1 MYLCAIQ
8 FRLIM
13 TLKDYLNEGDKFAK
27 YIGIDLV
34 EVKPGTAKATMT
46 VTEHHMN
53 AGNICQGGALFT
65 LADLVF
71 AALVN
76 QGENMAFAINSTIYY
91 HVSAKLGDVLTA
103 EGHFTSRHP
112 KIPAAQVQV
121 KDQNG
126 TIIATFHAQG
136 YTKRMPAPFSGLE

>member
-1 MYLCAIQ
+1 
-8 FRLIM
+8 M
-13 TLKDYLNEGDKFAK
+13 TLKDFLNNGDKFAR
-27 YIGIDLV
+27 YIGIELT
-34 EVKPGTAKATMT
+34 EVRPGTAKATMT
-46 VTEHHMN
+46 VTANHMN

-103 EGHFTSRHP
+103 EGHFTNRHP
-112 KIPAAQVQV
+112 KIPSAQVQIT
-121 KDQNG
+121 DRNG
-126 TIIATFHAQG
+126 TIIATFHGQG

>member
-1 MYLCAIQ
+1 
-8 FRLIM
+8 M
-13 TLKDYLNEGDKFAK
+13 TLKEFLNNGDKFAK
-27 YIGIDLV
+27 YIGIELTD
-34 EVKPGTAKATMT
+34 VKSGMAKATMT
-46 VTEHHMN
+46 VTENHMN

-126 TIIATFHAQG
+126 TIIATFDAQG
-136 YTKRMPAPFSGLE
+136 YTKKMPAPFSGLE

>member
-1 MYLCAIQ
+1 
-8 FRLIM
+8 M
-13 TLKDYLNEGDKFAK
+13 TLKDFLNEGDKFAK

-71 AALVN
+71 AAL
-76 QGENMAFAINSTIYY
+76 
-91 HVSAKLGDVLTA
+91 SAKLGDVLTA

-136 YTKRMPAPFSGLE
+136 YTKRMPAPFCGLE

>member
-8 FRLIM
+8 IRLIM
-13 TLKDYLNEGDKFAK
+13 TLKDFLNQGDKFAK
-27 YIGIDLV
+27 YIGIDLI

-91 HVSAKLGDVLTA
+91 HVSAKLGDTLTA

-112 KIPAAQVQV
+112 KIPAAVVQV

>member
-1 MYLCAIQ
+1 
-8 FRLIM
+8 M
-13 TLKDYLNEGDKFAK
+13 TLKDFLNEGDKFAK
-27 YIGIDLV
+27 YIGIQLT

-46 VTEHHMN
+46 VTENHMN

-112 KIPAAQVQV
+112 KIPAAQVV
-121 KDQNG
+121 VTDQNG
-126 TIIATFHAQG
+126 NIIATFHAQG

>member
-1 MYLCAIQ
+1 
-8 FRLIM
+8 M
-13 TLKDYLNEGDKFAK
+13 TLKDFLNEGDKFAK
-27 YIGIDLV
+27 YIGIELT
-34 EVKPGTAKATMT
+34 EIRPGTAKATMT

-76 QGENMAFAINSTIYY
+76 QGDNMAFAINSTIYY

-103 EGHFTSRHP
+103 QGHFTSRHP
-112 KIPAAQVQV
+112 KIPAAEVQV
-121 KDQNG
+121 TDQNG

-136 YTKRMPAPFSGLE
+136 YTKRMPAQFSGLE

>member
-1 MYLCAIQ
+1 
-8 FRLIM
+8 M
-13 TLKDYLNEGDKFAK
+13 TLKDFLNQGDKFAK

-136 YTKRMPAPFSGLE
+136 YTKKMPAPFSGLE

>member
-1 MYLCAIQ
+1 
-8 FRLIM
+8 M
-13 TLKDYLNEGDKFAK
+13 TLKDFLNEGDKFAK
-27 YIGIDLV
+27 YIGIDLI

-46 VTEHHMN
+46 VTENHMN
-53 AGNICQGGALFT
+53 AGTICQGGALFT

-76 QGENMAFAINSTIYY
+76 QGDNMAFAINSTIYY
-91 HVSAKLGDVLTA
+91 HVSAKLGDTLTA

-112 KIPAAQVQV
+112 KIPSAEVQV
-121 KDQNG
+121 TDQNG

>member
-1 MYLCAIQ
+1 
-8 FRLIM
+8 M
-13 TLKDYLNEGDKFAK
+13 TLKDFLNYGDKFAK
-27 YIGIDLV
+27 YIGIELTD
-34 EVKPGTAKATMT
+34 VKPGMAKATMT
-46 VTEHHMN
+46 VTENHMN

-91 HVSAKLGDVLTA
+91 HVSAKQGDILIA

-112 KIPAAQVQV
+112 KIPAAQVV
-121 KDQNG
+121 VTDQNG

>member
-1 MYLCAIQ
+1 M
-8 FRLIM
+8 
-13 TLKDYLNEGDKFAK
+13 
-27 YIGIDLV
+27 
-34 EVKPGTAKATMT
+34 AKATMT
-46 VTEHHMN
+46 VTENHMN

-76 QGENMAFAINSTIYY
+76 QGDNMAFAINSTIYY

-126 TIIATFHAQG
+126 TIIATFDAQG
-136 YTKRMPAPFSGLE
+136 YTKKMPAPFSGLE

>member
-1 MYLCAIQ
+1 
-8 FRLIM
+8 M
-13 TLKDYLNEGDKFAK
+13 TLKEFLNDGDKFAK
-27 YIGIDLV
+27 YIGIELTD
-34 EVKPGTAKATMT
+34 VKPGTAKATMT

-112 KIPAAQVQV
+112 KIPAAQVKV

-136 YTKRMPAPFSGLE
+136 YTKKMPAPFSGLE

>member
-1 MYLCAIQ
+1 
-8 FRLIM
+8 M
-13 TLKDYLNEGDKFAK
+13 TLKDFLNEGDKFAK
-27 YIGIDLV
+27 YIGIELT
-34 EVKPGTAKATMT
+34 EIRPGTAKATMT

-76 QGENMAFAINSTIYY
+76 QGDNMAFAINSTIYY

-103 EGHFTSRHP
+103 QGHFTSRHP
-112 KIPAAQVQV
+112 KIPAA
-121 KDQNG
+121 
-126 TIIATFHAQG
+126 
-136 YTKRMPAPFSGLE
+136 

>member
-1 MYLCAIQ
+1 
-8 FRLIM
+8 M
-13 TLKDYLNEGDKFAK
+13 TLKDFLNEGDKFAK
-27 YIGIDLV
+27 YIGIDLI

-46 VTEHHMN
+46 VTENHMN

-76 QGENMAFAINSTIYY
+76 QGDNMAFAINSTIYY

-103 EGHFTSRHP
+103 ETDATDLVYELYRDNV
-112 KIPAAQVQV
+112 KIDSATESTYTLTTADLSKAISV
-121 KDQNG
+121 KVYQ
-126 TIIATFHAQG
+126 
-136 YTKRMPAPFSGLE
+136 TKD